1 MEEASGIRQRLVKLL
16 PWVITL
22 AIFFFI
28 FRRVPVPEL
37 LEALQQASLLPYLAL
52 MAPYSMIYCL
62 VDAFVLTRA
71 ITWFNKPVRYA
82 RVLPV
87 RAAAYILSLL
97 NPGLGQGG
105 TAFYIHR
112 REGVP
117 FFEMAGSIVFLV
129 VIEFG
134 QLALYAAI
142 GIFIVQPELA
152 AVFAPFYVIFVA
164 AFAIVLVYIRHGLGP
179 LARAVLT
186 LCRLAGRQVDPA
198 RLAARPGAHILR
210 ALQIAGVRHYLLALL
225 YKAPNFFLA
234 ILVHYLAVQQFG
246 LQIPFLALL
255 AFLPVVFL
263 AASLPITVAHLGTSQ
278 AAWLFFFSAYG
289 AEARLLAYSLAAH
302 FTFMMLNS
310 LIGLCFLRQALK
322 TPPEAEEDQPLQ
334 PRQESHPHHGSESN
348 LP

>member
-1 MEEASGIRQRLVKLL
+1 MEQSSGIRQRLIKLL

-22 AIFFFI
+22 AIFIFI
-28 FRRVPVPEL
+28 FQRVPIPQL
-37 LEALQQASLLPYLAL
+37 LEALQQAHLLPYLAL

-71 ITWFNKPVRYA
+71 VGWFHQPVRYS
-82 RVLPV
+82 RILPV

-105 TAFYIHR
+105 AAFYIHR

-117 FFEMAGSIVFLV
+117 FVEMVGTIVFLV

-142 GIFIVQPELA
+142 GIFIIQPQLA
-152 AVFAPFYVIFVA
+152 AIFAPFYVVFIA
-164 AFAIVLVYIRHGLGP
+164 AAAIALTYVRHGFAPLVRVLQTLSRLTGRGSNYDYRSGGP
-179 LARAVLT
+179 RARILHT
-186 LCRLAGRQVDPA
+186 LQTAG
-198 RLAARPGAHILR
+198 L
-210 ALQIAGVRHYLLALL
+210 RHYLLALL

-278 AAWLFFFSAYG
+278 AAWLFFFAAYG
-289 AEARLLAYSLAAH
+289 AEASLLAYSLAAH
-302 FTFMMLNS
+302 FTFMALNS
-310 LIGLCFLRQALK
+310 LIGLCFLRQALQA
-322 TPPEAEEDQPLQ
+322 PPQPQQEQPLQ
-334 PRQESHPHHGSESN
+334 PRHESHPHHGSESS

>member
-1 MEEASGIRQRLVKLL
+1 MEETSSIRQRLFKLL
-16 PWVITL
+16 PWFITL
-22 AIFFFI
+22 AIFIII
-28 FRRVPVPEL
+28 FRRVPIPEL
-37 LEALQQASLLPYLAL
+37 LEALQQARLLPYLAL

-62 VDAFVLTRA
+62 IDTFVLTQA
-71 ITWFNKPVRYA
+71 VTWFHKPVRYA
-82 RVLPV
+82 RILPV

-112 REGVP
+112 REGMP
-117 FFEMAGSIVFLV
+117 FLEMVGTIIFLV

-142 GIFIVQPELA
+142 GIFIVQPQLTA
-152 AVFAPFYVIFVA
+152 IFAPFYVVFIA
-164 AFAIVLVYIRHGLGP
+164 AFAIALTYVRHGFAPLIRVLETLSRLVGREITFAYRSGGP
-179 LARAVLT
+179 RVRILHT
-186 LCRLAGRQVDPA
+186 LQT
-198 RLAARPGAHILR
+198 
-210 ALQIAGVRHYLLALL
+210 AGVRHYLLALF
-225 YKAPNFFLA
+225 YKAPNFFIA

-278 AAWLFFFSAYG
+278 AAWLFFFSSYG
-289 AEARLLAYSLAAH
+289 AEARLLAYSLTAH
-302 FTFMMLNS
+302 FTFMALNS
-310 LIGLCFLRQALK
+310 LIGLCFLRSALQA
-322 TPPEAEEDQPLQ
+322 PPKPQQEQPLQ
-334 PRQESHPHHGSESN
+334 TRYEGHPHHGNESS

>member
-1 MEEASGIRQRLVKLL
+1 MEQASGIWQRLVRLL

-22 AIFFFI
+22 AIFVFI

-52 MAPYSMIYCL
+52 MAPYSMIYSL
-62 VDAFVLTRA
+62 VDSFVLTQA
-71 ITWFNKPVRYA
+71 ITWFNKPVRYS
-82 RVLPV
+82 RILSV

-105 TAFYIHR
+105 TAFYVHR

-142 GIFIVQPELA
+142 GIFIVQPELS
-152 AVFAPFYVIFVA
+152 AVFAPFYLIFVA
-164 AFAIVLVYIRHGLGP
+164 AFAVSLAYIRHGLGP
-179 LARAVLT
+179 LARVVQALSRLT
-186 LCRLAGRQVDPA
+186 GREIDLA
-198 RLAARPGAHILR
+198 RLARRPAAHILR

-246 LQIPFLALL
+246 MQIPFLALL

-289 AEARLLAYSLAAH
+289 AEARLLAYSLVAH

-310 LIGLCFLRQALK
+310 LIGLCFLKQALK
-322 TPPEAEEDQPLQ
+322 TPPEAQEDQPLQ
-334 PRQESHPHHGSESN
+334 PRHESHPHNGSESN

>member
-1 MEEASGIRQRLVKLL
+1 MEEARSVRQRLLKLL

-22 AIFFFI
+22 GIFIVI
-28 FRRVPVPEL
+28 FRRVPIPEL
-37 LEALQQASLLPYLAL
+37 LEALAQAHLRPYLAL

-62 VDAFVLTRA
+62 VDTFVLTRA
-71 ITWFNKPVRYA
+71 ITWFHQPVRYA

-117 FFEMAGSIVFLV
+117 FVEMVGTIVFLV

-142 GIFIVQPELA
+142 GIFIIQPQLA
-152 AVFAPFYVIFVA
+152 AVFAPFYVVFIA
-164 AFAIVLVYIRHGLGP
+164 AFAIALTYVRHGFAP
-179 LARAVLT
+179 LLRVLQA
-186 LCRLAGRQVDPA
+186 LSRLAGRERHDTPRSSGPRA
-198 RLAARPGAHILR
+198 RILHT
-210 ALQIAGVRHYLLALL
+210 LQSAGLRHYLLALL

-310 LIGLCFLRQALK
+310 LIGLCFLRQALQA
-322 TPPEAEEDQPLQ
+322 PPKPQQAEPLQ
-334 PRQESHPHHGSESN
+334 PRYDGHPHHGSESS

>member
-1 MEEASGIRQRLVKLL
+1 MEEASGIRQRLVRLL

-22 AIFFFI
+22 AIFVFI
-28 FRRVPVPEL
+28 FRRVPIPEL
-37 LEALQQASLLPYLAL
+37 LEALRQASLLPYLAL

-62 VDAFVLTRA
+62 VDAFVLTKA
-71 ITWFNKPVRYA
+71 VTWFNKPVRYS
-82 RVLPV
+82 RILPV

-152 AVFAPFYVIFVA
+152 TVFAPFYVIFVA
-164 AFAIVLVYIRHGLGP
+164 AFAIALAYIRHGPGP
-179 LARAVLT
+179 LAPVAQALF
-186 LCRLAGRQVDPA
+186 RLAGREVDVA
-198 RLAARPGAHILR
+198 RLAGRPAAHILR

-246 LQIPFLALL
+246 LQIPLLALL

-289 AEARLLAYSLAAH
+289 PEARLLAYSLAAH

-310 LIGLCFLRQALK
+310 LIGLCFLKQALK
-322 TPPEAEEDQPLQ
+322 TPAAAQEDEPLQ
-334 PRQESHPHHGSESN
+334 PRQESHPHDGSESN

>member
-1 MEEASGIRQRLVKLL
+1 MEEAKSIRQILTKLL

-22 AIFFFI
+22 AIFVII

-37 LEALQQASLLPYLAL
+37 LEALRQAHLLPYLAL

-62 VDAFVLTRA
+62 IDTFVLTQA
-71 ITWFNKPVRYA
+71 VTWFHQPIRYG
-82 RVLPV
+82 RILPV

-117 FFEMAGSIVFLV
+117 FLEMAGTIVFLV

-142 GIFIVQPELA
+142 GIFIIQPQLA
-152 AVFAPFYVIFVA
+152 AIFAPFYVVFVA
-164 AFAIVLVYIRHGLGP
+164 ACALALTYVRHGFSPLVRVLQA
-179 LARAVLT
+179 LARLS
-186 LCRLAGRQVDPA
+186 GRDSSYTP
-198 RLAARPGAHILR
+198 RPGGPRVRILR
-210 ALQIAGVRHYLLALL
+210 TLQTAGVRHYLLTLL

-234 ILVHYLAVQQFG
+234 VLVHYLAVQQFG
-246 LQIPFLALL
+246 VQIPFLALL

-310 LIGLCFLRQALK
+310 LIGLGFLRQALRV
-322 TPPEAEEDQPLQ
+322 PPKPQQAQPLQ
-334 PRQESHPHHGSESN
+334 PRDEGHPHHGGESG

>member
-1 MEEASGIRQRLVKLL
+1 MEETSSIRQRLLKLL

-22 AIFFFI
+22 AIFIII

-37 LEALQQASLLPYLAL
+37 LEALQQARLLPYLAL

-62 VDAFVLTRA
+62 VDAFVLTQA
-71 ITWFNKPVRYA
+71 VTWFHQPVRYA
-82 RVLPV
+82 RILPV

-105 TAFYIHR
+105 TAFYLHR
-112 REGVP
+112 REGMP
-117 FFEMAGSIVFLV
+117 FLEMVGTIIFLV

-134 QLALYAAI
+134 QLALYATL
-142 GIFIVQPELA
+142 GIFIVQPQLA
-152 AVFAPFYVIFVA
+152 VIFAPFYVVFIA
-164 AFAIVLVYIRHGLGP
+164 AFAIALTYVRHGFSPLLRVLQALERLLGRESNYAP
-179 LARAVLT
+179 
-186 LCRLAGRQVDPA
+186 
-198 RLAARPGAHILR
+198 RPGGPRAKILH
-210 ALQIAGVRHYLLALL
+210 ALQTAGVRHYLLALL
-225 YKAPNFFLA
+225 YKAPNFFIA

-289 AEARLLAYSLAAH
+289 AEARLLAYSLTAH
-302 FTFMMLNS
+302 FTFMALNS
-310 LIGLCFLRQALK
+310 LIGLCFLRSALQA
-322 TPPEAEEDQPLQ
+322 PPKPQQEQPLQ
-334 PRQESHPHHGSESN
+334 PRYEGHPHHGNESS

>member
-1 MEEASGIRQRLVKLL
+1 MEEASGIRQRLTRLL

-22 AIFFFI
+22 AIFIFI
-28 FRRVPVPEL
+28 FRRVPVSEL
-37 LEALQQASLLPYLAL
+37 LEALRQAHLLPYLAL

-62 VDAFVLTRA
+62 VDTFVLTQA
-71 ITWFNKPVRYA
+71 VTWFHQPVRYA

-112 REGVP
+112 REGIPLV
-117 FFEMAGSIVFLV
+117 EMVGTIVFLV

-142 GIFIVQPELA
+142 GIFIVEPQLA
-152 AVFAPFYVIFVA
+152 AVFAPFYVVFIA
-164 AFAIVLVYIRHGLGP
+164 AFAIALTYVRHGFAPLTRVLQA
-179 LARAVLT
+179 LARLSGRESSYTPRSVGPRARILHT
-186 LCRLAGRQVDPA
+186 LQS
-198 RLAARPGAHILR
+198 
-210 ALQIAGVRHYLLALL
+210 AGVRHYLLALL

-246 LQIPFLALL
+246 LQIPFLVLL

-302 FTFMMLNS
+302 FTFMALNS
-310 LIGLCFLRQALK
+310 LIGLCFLRRALQA
-322 TPPEAEEDQPLQ
+322 PPKPQQEQPLQ
-334 PRQESHPHHGSESN
+334 PRYEGHPHHGSESN

>member
-1 MEEASGIRQRLVKLL
+1 MEEASSIRQRLTKLL

-22 AIFFFI
+22 AIFILI
-28 FRRVPVPEL
+28 FRRVPIPEL
-37 LEALQQASLLPYLAL
+37 LEALQQAHLLPYLAL

-62 VDAFVLTRA
+62 VDTFVLTQAVR
-71 ITWFNKPVRYA
+71 WFHQPVRYA
-82 RVLPV
+82 RILPV

-112 REGVP
+112 REDVP
-117 FFEMAGSIVFLV
+117 FVEMVGTIAFLV

-142 GIFIVQPELA
+142 GIFIIQPQLA
-152 AVFAPFYVIFVA
+152 AIFAPFYVVFIA
-164 AFAIVLVYIRHGLGP
+164 AFAIALTYVRHGFAP
-179 LARAVLT
+179 LVRVLQA
-186 LCRLAGRQVDPA
+186 LSRLAGRESHFAYRSGGPRA
-198 RLAARPGAHILR
+198 RILHT
-210 ALQIAGVRHYLLALL
+210 LQTAGLRHYLLTLL

-234 ILVHYLAVQQFG
+234 VLVHYLAVQQFG
-246 LQIPFLALL
+246 VQIPFLALL

-278 AAWLFFFSAYG
+278 AAWLFFFSTYG

-310 LIGLCFLRQALK
+310 LIGLCFLRQALQA
-322 TPPEAEEDQPLQ
+322 PPKPQQEEPLQ
-334 PRQESHPHHGSESN
+334 SRYDGHPHHGSESS

>member
-1 MEEASGIRQRLVKLL
+1 MEEATSIRQRLLKLL

-22 AIFFFI
+22 AIFIII

-37 LEALQQASLLPYLAL
+37 LEALQQARLLPYLAL

-62 VDAFVLTRA
+62 IDTFVLTQA
-71 ITWFNKPVRYA
+71 VTWFHQPVRYA
-82 RVLPV
+82 RILPV

-105 TAFYIHR
+105 TAFYLHR
-112 REGVP
+112 REGMP
-117 FFEMAGSIVFLV
+117 FLEMVGTIIFLV

-134 QLALYAAI
+134 QLALYAAL
-142 GIFIVQPELA
+142 GIFIVQPQLGA
-152 AVFAPFYVIFVA
+152 IFAPFYVVFIA
-164 AFAIVLVYIRHGLGP
+164 AFAIALTYVRHGFSP
-179 LARAVLT
+179 LVRVLQG
-186 LCRLAGRQVDPA
+186 LERLVGRESSYTP
-198 RLAARPGAHILR
+198 RPGGPRARILHT
-210 ALQIAGVRHYLLALL
+210 LQTAGVRHYLLALL
-225 YKAPNFFLA
+225 YKAPNFFIA

-278 AAWLFFFSAYG
+278 PPGCSSSRPMAPRRPAGLQSHRPLHLHG
-289 AEARLLAYSLAAH
+289 AEQPDRPMFSEIGPASPAQATRGTAAPARYE
-302 FTFMMLNS
+302 
-310 LIGLCFLRQALK
+310 G
-322 TPPEAEEDQPLQ
+322 
-334 PRQESHPHHGSESN
+334 HPHHGNESS

>member
-1 MEEASGIRQRLVKLL
+1 MEETSSIRQRLLKLL
-16 PWVITL
+16 PWIITL
-22 AIFFFI
+22 AIFIII
-28 FRRVPVPEL
+28 FRRVPIPDL
-37 LEALQQASLLPYLAL
+37 LEALQQARLLPYLAL

-62 VDAFVLTRA
+62 IDTFVLTQA
-71 ITWFNKPVRYA
+71 VGWFHQPVRYA
-82 RVLPV
+82 RILPV

-112 REGVP
+112 RELMP
-117 FFEMAGSIVFLV
+117 FLELVGTIIFLV

-142 GIFIVQPELA
+142 GIFIVQPQLA
-152 AVFAPFYVIFVA
+152 AIFAPFYVVFIA
-164 AFAIVLVYIRHGLGP
+164 AFAIALTYVRHGFSPLVRVLQAMSRLTGRDSNYAYRSGGP
-179 LARAVLT
+179 RARILHT
-186 LCRLAGRQVDPA
+186 LQT
-198 RLAARPGAHILR
+198 
-210 ALQIAGVRHYLLALL
+210 AGVRHYLLALL
-225 YKAPNFFLA
+225 YKAPNFFIA

-289 AEARLLAYSLAAH
+289 AEARLLAYSLTAH
-302 FTFMMLNS
+302 FTFMVLNS
-310 LIGLCFLRQALK
+310 LIGLCFLRSALQA
-322 TPPEAEEDQPLQ
+322 PPKPQQEQPLQ
-334 PRQESHPHHGSESN
+334 PRYEGHPHHGNESS